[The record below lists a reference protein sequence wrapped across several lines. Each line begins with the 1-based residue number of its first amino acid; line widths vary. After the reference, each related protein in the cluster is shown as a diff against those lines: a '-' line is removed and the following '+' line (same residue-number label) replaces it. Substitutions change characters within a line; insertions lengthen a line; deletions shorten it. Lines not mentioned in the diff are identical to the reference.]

1 MNEDFQ
7 ARLARLEAKNG
18 TTSSASEA
26 SDTPNTSPQ
35 TRARSGRR
43 GIFGM
48 VLAGI
53 ACLIILPAG
62 AVFATVYLPQIKEVT
77 EKIRGTADH
86 AAAFVEVVR
95 EMDGDGSDEQR
106 SASRELDGILFRMS
120 TGTMSATEE
129 AFWKSEEGNARL
141 DLLEKQASQV
151 DYDKLMDANKRFLGV
166 D

>member
-18 TTSSASEA
+18 TANSAPEHTETAKKSSQKA
-26 SDTPNTSPQ
+26 
-35 TRARSGRR
+35 ARGKGR

-62 AVFATVYLPQIKEVT
+62 AVFATIYLPQIKEVT
-77 EKIRGTADH
+77 ERIKGTSDR

>member
-18 TTSSASEA
+18 TTSSAPEA

-95 EMDGDGSDEQR
+95 E
-106 SASRELDGILFRMS
+106 LDGILFRMS